1 MSPAPVPRGTVP
13 GRRNAITDVP
23 GVRVGHATR
32 VGDGFLT
39 GTTVVLLPPSG
50 ATAAVDVAGGG
61 PATRD
66 TAALDLRSGGANAH
80 AVVLTGGSAYGLA
93 AAGGV
98 LEWLAA
104 DGRGAQPV
112 GEAPEILLPLV
123 PAAALFDLGRGGVFA
138 ARPDAAVGREAVRA
152 AANSPAFA
160 PVAQGCVGAGTGA
173 VTAGMK
179 GGIGTASTVLAGG
192 TVVGAL
198 VAVNAHGST
207 LDPASG
213 LPRAFHVGAEGEFPL
228 TTPSGAEH
236 AAAQHLLAESGRAPT
251 GLELP
256 NTVIGVLATDA
267 PLDPAAVHRL
277 AVAGQRG
284 MARAVSPVHTRTD
297 VDTIFALSVAGTGAG
312 AARDPVP
319 AVLAAAE
326 DAFARAIVHAV
337 LRAVSVVTPF
347 GRLVSYR
354 ELYPRACAALPG
366 PRTLPGVGSR

>member
-1 MSPAPVPRGTVP
+1 MSPSPVPSGTVP
-13 GRRNAITDVP
+13 GPRNAITDVP

-32 VGDGFLT
+32 VGGGFLT

-50 ATAAVDVAGGG
+50 APAAVDVAGGG

-138 ARPDAAVGREAVRA
+138 ARPDAVVGREAVRA
-152 AANSPAFA
+152 AANSRAFA

-179 GGIGTASTVLAGG
+179 GGIGTASAVLAGG

-213 LPRAFHVGAEGEFPL
+213 LPRAFDLGAEGEFPL
-228 TTPSGAEH
+228 TTPSGVEH

-267 PLDPAAVHRL
+267 PLLPDAAHRL

-284 MARAVSPVHTRTD
+284 MARAVSPVHSRSD
-297 VDTIFALSVAGTGAG
+297 GDTVFALSVPGTSSGSAT
-312 AARDPVP
+312 DPVP

-347 GRLVSYR
+347 GRLFSYR

-366 PRTLPGVGSR
+366 PRTLLGVGKS